1 MMKQASPFGIRC
13 PRCNSLRVAVVPAWQ
28 DPDTRQVVDTGERNL
43 YRAVALLA
51 AVSLLALPALCLAVC
66 LAAAL
71 VASINLV
78 RGLSPAGQL
87 DLLGYVTRLDL
98 LGYAAGAAKLLVA
111 LAGLL
116 LLLPVALLVLRAC
129 TFRLRTIRRWPQVSA
144 CTCQTCGYEFTKTP
158 DRFSKIA

>member
-1 MMKQASPFGIRC
+1 VVGAQA
-13 PRCNSLRVAVVPAWQ
+13 L
-28 DPDTRQVVDTGERNL
+28 NL

-51 AVSLLALPALCLAVC
+51 AVSLLALPALCLVVG

-71 VASINLV
+71 VAGSNLA
-78 RGLSPAGQL
+78 RGLAPASQI
-87 DLLGYVTRLDL
+87 DLLDYAARLDL
-98 LGYAAGAAKLLVA
+98 LGYGAAGAKLLVA

-144 CTCQTCGYEFTKTP
+144 CTCQACGYEFTKTP
-158 DRFSKIA
+158 DRSSKIA